1 MFKMNSRKRFR
12 RERCKNTVLNSAQYY
27 TPSTLDSF
35 LIAPHKAP
43 YDTQES
49 VRITS
54 DIYMLFNQQRL
65 DRMTREAVINHF
77 NDMVIKDSS
86 LQNLRDKMTDDQ
98 LISIVKSR
106 YMQAPSELLAWS
118 RWLNA
123 QADTYIKD
131 YLAAQQDGNKKPD
144 VTVVDGQQSATTPE

>member
-27 TPSTLDSF
+27 IPSTLDSF
-35 LIAPHKAP
+35 LIAAHKAP
-43 YDTQES
+43 YDSQES

-65 DRMTREAVINHF
+65 DRMTREAVINYF
-77 NDMVIKDSS
+77 NDMVVKDSS
-86 LQNLRDKMTDDQ
+86 LQNLRDRMTDDQ
-98 LISIVKSR
+98 LISVVKSR
-106 YMQAPSELLAWS
+106 YMQAPSELLSWS

-131 YLAAQQDGNKKPD
+131 YLAAQQDGNKKPN
-144 VTVVDGQQSATTPE
+144 VTVVDDQQSTAAPQ

>member
-1 MFKMNSRKRFR
+1 MFKMTINRVR
-12 RERCKNTVLNSAQYY
+12 RQRRNETVLNSAQYY
-27 TPSTLDSF
+27 VPTTLDSF
-35 LIAPHKAP
+35 LIADHKAP
-43 YDTQES
+43 FDTQNS
-49 VRITS
+49 VRVTS

-77 NDMVIKDSS
+77 NEMVVKDSS

-98 LISIVKSR
+98 LMSVVKSR

-131 YLAAQQDGNKKPD
+131 YLAAQQETSKKPG
-144 VTVVDGQQSATTPE
+144 VTVVDDQQSTTTPQ

>member
-1 MFKMNSRKRFR
+1 MTSKKRVR
-12 RERCKNTVLNSAQYY
+12 RERCKNLVLNVAQYY
-27 TPSTLDSF
+27 TPTTLDSF
-35 LIAPHKAP
+35 LIAQHKAP
-43 YDTQES
+43 FDTRES
-49 VRITS
+49 IRITS

-98 LISIVKSR
+98 LMSVVKSR

-123 QADTYIKD
+123 QADTYIKE
-131 YLAAQQDGNKKPD
+131 YLAAQEDKKKPD
-144 VTVVDGQQSATTPE
+144 VTVVDLQQSTTAPE